1 MIFGGAVGRAGKFP
15 FKRAE
20 RAVKVGTEANKSE
33 LVQRPY
39 GWIIGGWY
47 CLLTFPYNALRE
59 PKKVR
64 MYGTRAVA
72 TDC

>member
-1 MIFGGAVGRAGKFP
+1 MYKNIWVLMFKCLSSNAFPPFPSKVIFGGAVGRAGEFP

-39 GWIIGGWY
+39 G
-47 CLLTFPYNALRE
+47 
-59 PKKVR
+59 
-64 MYGTRAVA
+64 
-72 TDC
+72 